1 MNQSAVVT
9 KRLRHVLQDQSE
21 SVRKTVQIKTCTTRP
36 IRVGEEDGVDYFFLT
51 DEQFQKY
58 AQNNYFAEIK
68 RYETTE
74 GVWWYGTPKVDL
86 LGSDEKSVIILTPDG
101 VRSIKPLL
109 DSNNVKYTV
118 VLLGAKASVIKRR
131 MIQRGD
137 EMDEVIRRIRAD
149 DEDFEDCE
157 ELVNLTL
164 SNAEDHGIP
173 ALADELEERLYG
185 TCN

>member
-1 MNQSAVVT
+1 MIIIMGRAGTGKSSLVSELE
-9 KRLRHVLQDQSE
+9 KRGYE
-21 SVRKTVQIKTCTTRP
+21 KIKTCTTRP
-36 IRVGEEDGVDYFFLT
+36 IRPGEEDGVDYFFLS
-51 DEQFQKY
+51 DDQFKKY
-58 AQNNYFAEIK
+58 AENNFFAEIK
-68 RYETTE
+68 KYNTAD
-74 GVWWYGTPKVDL
+74 GVWWYGTPRVEL

-101 VRSIKPLL
+101 VRSVKPLL
-109 DSNNVKYTV
+109 DKNNIKYTV

-137 EMDEVIRRIRAD
+137 EIDEVIRRIRAD